1 MKSHLH
7 LILQIE
13 ISTRHKCEQ
22 IFQVGGKLIPQVSL
36 HQIMNGERFG
46 YGRTG

>member
-13 ISTRHKCEQ
+13 ISTGQKREH
-22 IFQVGGKLIPQVSL
+22 IFQVGGKLIPEVSL
-36 HQIMNGERFG
+36 NQVTNR
-46 YGRTG
+46 